1 MSESKKAYG
10 DAQALLFEEGGTFIP
25 YLQNGSRVMTNKI
38 TGIKPL
44 GEDYIRWHLVD
55 KAE

>member
-1 MSESKKAYG
+1 M
-10 DAQALLFEEGGTFIP
+10 QLLFEEGGTFIP
-25 YLQNGSRVMTNKI
+25 YLQNGTRVMTNKI

-44 GEDYIRWHLVD
+44 AEDYIRWNLVD